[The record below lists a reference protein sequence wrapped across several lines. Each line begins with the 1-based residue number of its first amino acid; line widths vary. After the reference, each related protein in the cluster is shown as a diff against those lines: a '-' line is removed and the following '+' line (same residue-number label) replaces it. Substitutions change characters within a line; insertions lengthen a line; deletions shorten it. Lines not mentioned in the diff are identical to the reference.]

1 MLQENQKEHS
11 DVVDFLTDACKVLKD
26 VKDPNGI
33 IHQELV
39 LDTKRVWCKT
49 QSVNSNYFGRNIL
62 ELEQFENLAD
72 ECYFHMSAPRA
83 MVLAQQIR
91 NGCMPYRY
99 SIDAKSSESQ
109 RDSHNAQMTLI
120 DKLNKNKTEKVY
132 TLKGDVK
139 RGLGD
144 AILGKKV
151 ESDEN

>member
-62 ELEQFENLAD
+62 ELEQFENLAE

-83 MVLAQQIR
+83 LVLSQQIR

-109 RDSHNAQMTLI
+109 RDANNAQMTLI

-132 TLKGDVK
+132 TLKSDGK
-139 RGLGD
+139 RTFMDGV
-144 AILGKKV
+144 LGKKI
-151 ESDEN
+151 ENDEN

>member
-1 MLQENQKEHS
+1 MLQQNQKEHS

-72 ECYFHMSAPRA
+72 ECYFHMSGPRA
-83 MVLAQQIR
+83 QVLAQ
-91 NGCMPYRY
+91 
-99 SIDAKSSESQ
+99 
-109 RDSHNAQMTLI
+109 
-120 DKLNKNKTEKVY
+120 
-132 TLKGDVK
+132 
-139 RGLGD
+139 
-144 AILGKKV
+144 
-151 ESDEN
+151 

>member
-83 MVLAQQIR
+83 LVLSQQIR

>member
-49 QSVNSNYFGRNIL
+49 QSVNSNYFGRNTV
-62 ELEQFENLAD
+62 ELEQYENFAD
-72 ECYFHMSAPRA
+72 ECYFHMSGPRA
-83 MVLAQQIR
+83 QVLSAQIR
-91 NGCMPYRY
+91 AGCMPYRY

-109 RDSHNAQMTLI
+109 RDAHNAQMTLI

-132 TLKGDVK
+132 TLKGDAK
-139 RGLGD
+139 RSMMDG
-144 AILGKKV
+144 ILGKKV
-151 ESDEN
+151 EQDEN